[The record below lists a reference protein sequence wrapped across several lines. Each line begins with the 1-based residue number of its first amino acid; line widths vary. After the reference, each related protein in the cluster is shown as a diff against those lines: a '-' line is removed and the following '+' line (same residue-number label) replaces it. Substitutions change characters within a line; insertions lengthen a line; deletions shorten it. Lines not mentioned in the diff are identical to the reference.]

1 MFSVLN
7 TSEKFEIVRNTGHLY
22 LCLRKTQKKTRMFI
36 VIPPSFSAS
45 SVFKIVPTR
54 RKAGDFKFER
64 LVFTSDGVVVGI
76 VDGVVRE
83 LTT

>member
-1 MFSVLN
+1 MKSRGPESNQIPRIDTNRFKAAQV
-7 TSEKFEIVRNTGHLY
+7 K
-22 LCLRKTQKKTRMFI
+22 LRKKQLRGIDMI
-36 VIPPSFSAS
+36 CL
-45 SVFKIVPTR
+45 
-54 RKAGDFKFER
+54 R

>member
-1 MFSVLN
+1 MKKNQMSSILN
-7 TSEKFEIVRNTGHLY
+7 TSENFEIVRNTGHLY

-54 RKAGDFKFER
+54 RKAGDFKFEEFEEGLR
-64 LVFTSDGVVVGI
+64 KAL
-76 VDGVVRE
+76 R
-83 LTT
+83 